1 MGNQYGTYAMYF
13 LSQLLK
19 QREDEARK
27 SSYSVKSREPGIA
40 SARELPGL
48 FAYDETGSVWHR
60 ETGTELLRSFC
71 PEGCELSEK
80 YGHFIIGEANDG
92 CYIGIPGRFLCAEQP
107 AAGKSGFTLW
117 QPIKGGEA
125 FYSSLDEMQDELA
138 DCIYG
143 YWIAALDRDS
153 LRISEA

>member
-19 QREDEARK
+19 QREDEARQNTH
-27 SSYSVKSREPGIA
+27 SGKSREPAAVCG
-40 SARELPGL
+40 SELSEL

-60 ETGTELLRSFC
+60 ETKTELLRSFC
-71 PEGCELSEK
+71 PEGLELSEK

-117 QPIKGGEA
+117 QPIRGGER
-125 FYSSLDEMQDELA
+125 FYSSPDEMQDELA

-143 YWIAALDRDS
+143 YWIAALDENT
-153 LRISEA
+153 LKISEA